1 MRGRECR
8 PRERSTC
15 GAKSRSAKSVDE
27 RGGRDLKR
35 VLRTYYHLKRPKKR
49 DAHLITWGVGC
60 VQCAYPIGALVFEG
74 EARRI
79 PGLVASLAYASV
91 ESLATRSTRC
101 AELMPPAAG
110 SAHGACCPYCCC
122 PPGRALGES
131 ESELR
136 CCAIGCCGITLIRG
150 VLLEP
155 IIG

>member
-1 MRGRECR
+1 MVPNVRR
-8 PRERSTC
+8 PRTLFYNLQRT
-15 GAKSRSAKSVDE
+15 KTKTHTHITLNN
-27 RGGRDLKR
+27 RGVWR
-35 VLRTYYHLKRPKKR
+35 
-49 DAHLITWGVGC
+49 C
-60 VQCAYPIGALVFEG
+60 VQCAYPIGALVLEG

-122 PPGRALGES
+122 PRRALGES

-150 VLLEP
+150 VLLEA
-155 IIG
+155 IIGCDRMGLLPIRPAP